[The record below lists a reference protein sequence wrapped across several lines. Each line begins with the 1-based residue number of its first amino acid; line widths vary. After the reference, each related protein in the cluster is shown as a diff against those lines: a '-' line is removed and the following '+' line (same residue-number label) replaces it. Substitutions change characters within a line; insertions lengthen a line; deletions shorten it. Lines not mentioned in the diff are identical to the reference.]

1 MEIAERG
8 ERDARRAE
16 LLPGTGDGI
25 EHPRRDNNDHARR
38 HLDMDDR
45 PRPPV
50 LAALPSQTTPV
61 QRMPA
66 VVDDD
71 FLPDMGRMSGRLP
84 SAARPGSSPAPTA
97 AARGP
102 PSCTA

>member
-1 MEIAERG
+1 MELAESG

-16 LLPGTGDGI
+16 FLPGAGDGI
-25 EHPRRDNNDHARR
+25 EHPRRDNNNYARR
-38 HLDMDDR
+38 HLDMDEC
-45 PRPPV
+45 PRLPV

-61 QRMPA
+61 QRVPA

-84 SAARPGSSPAPTA
+84 
-97 AARGP
+97 
-102 PSCTA
+102 

>member
-8 ERDARRAE
+8 ERDAGWAE
-16 LLPGTGDGI
+16 LLSGTGDGI
-25 EHPRRDNNDHARR
+25 EHPRRDNNDHARL
-38 HLDMDDR
+38 HLDMHDR
-45 PRPPV
+45 PRPAV
-50 LAALPSQTTPV
+50 LAALPPQTTPI

-84 SAARPGSSPAPTA
+84 
-97 AARGP
+97 
-102 PSCTA
+102 